1 MTLGMDVCPK
11 CEGHGLIRY
20 RVWDTQIILSFF
32 VAFKSGVPAER
43 LDLELLLLKMRCPLC
58 DGDGI
63 HDFVRG
69 VMRAKVVES
78 FNVVKGNMDIYC
90 YNCANKWVYNP
101 SRYQIK
107 NITIKNMF
115 KTPDKLIEFS
125 QQHYTGIK
133 LNKRILSMSLNE
145 ISDLSEKSA
154 DYIMSLIDINRDD
167 GLNEEKLKN
176 AILDC
181 GLSKYIPDEIAIPGP
196 YDYMKD

>member
-1 MTLGMDVCPK
+1 
-11 CEGHGLIRY
+11 
-20 RVWDTQIILSFF
+20 
-32 VAFKSGVPAER
+32 VPAER

-78 FNVVKGNMDIYC
+78 FNVVRGNMDIYC

>member
-1 MTLGMDVCPK
+1 
-11 CEGHGLIRY
+11 
-20 RVWDTQIILSFF
+20 
-32 VAFKSGVPAER
+32 VPAER

-78 FNVVKGNMDIYC
+78 FNVVRGNMDIYC

-133 LNKRILSMSLNE
+133 LPAYLASPSSIR
-145 ISDLSEKSA
+145 
-154 DYIMSLIDINRDD
+154 
-167 GLNEEKLKN
+167 
-176 AILDC
+176 
-181 GLSKYIPDEIAIPGP
+181 
-196 YDYMKD
+196 